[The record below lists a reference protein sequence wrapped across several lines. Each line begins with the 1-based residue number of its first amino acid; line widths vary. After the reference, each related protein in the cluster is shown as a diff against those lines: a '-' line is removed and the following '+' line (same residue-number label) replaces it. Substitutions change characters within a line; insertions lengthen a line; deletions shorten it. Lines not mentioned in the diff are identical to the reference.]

1 MSQLWEWVT
10 LGIPR
15 LQMRVRLSTH
25 LTRHHNRK
33 TLAGIS
39 SKPLNQT
46 HKLLPQKGWAIK
58 VTQWKPLG
66 NICMAPS
73 RATHQLHLACPTEQ
87 LPHSHTPPIRLL
99 PFSHLPEHQL
109 PSSAPSD
116 AILHSSAWPGLFL
129 RPLQTLQASCRS
141 QWPGS
146 HLSPPSDLAES
157 KGHGSLPTSGTLDIY
172 FLCDPRQL
180 LCFWCLSFPPKH

>member
-46 HKLLPQKGWAIK
+46 HKLPPQKGWAIK
-58 VTQWKPLG
+58 VTQRKPLG

-116 AILHSSAWPGLFL
+116 AIPHQFSLARSVS
-129 RPLQTLQASCRS
+129 QASADP
-141 QWPGS
+141 PGQ
-146 HLSPPSDLAES
+146 LQIPMAWLPPFTTIR
-157 KGHGSLPTSGTLDIY
+157 P
-172 FLCDPRQL
+172 C
-180 LCFWCLSFPPKH
+180 